1 MRRFLLLLG
10 FLGTAWASMGSAQAV
25 CVLPYIL
32 QNGTIPD
39 ATQVMADFYALLNCI
54 QSGGVTLSLSLAE
67 PPEFIVTGSPYTG
80 GVGTF
85 LVTKQVQNAG
95 TVWAGPVSGPP
106 AVPTFQPLAN
116 FITCATL
123 PTGGCP
129 FDTAFFWFGVPPNAL
144 VLRKEVRRAVS
155 CPAGFADSGGRSIA
169 AATAQAV
176 VNINQVSGGVSTNR
190 GTLTWAAGAFVPT
203 VASSAGMTLAD
214 GDAIEA
220 AFPATADATLA
231 SVEITLKCSRI

>member
-10 FLGTAWASMGSAQAV
+10 FLGTAWVGMGSAQAV

-106 AVPTFQPLAN
+106 AVPTFQPLTN

-129 FDTAFFWFGVPPNAL
+129 FDVVMFWPGLPPNSQI
-144 VLRKEVRRAVS
+144 VRVEVRRAVS
-155 CPAGFADSGGRSIA
+155 CPANFADSGGRSRI

-176 VNINQVSGGVSTNR
+176 VNINQVSGGVAVNR
-190 GTLTWAAGAFVPT
+190 GTMTWAAGAVVPV
-203 VASSAGMTLAD
+203 VAGTGMLLAD
-214 GDAIEA
+214 GDAVEFG
-220 AFPATADATLA
+220 FPGVADATMA
-231 SVEITLKCSRI
+231 DVEITLKCSRV